1 MTIEKFEPLDAVI
14 HSPVRLAVL
23 SVLASV
29 RRAEFSYLKEATE
42 TTDGNLSTHLAKLEE
57 AGYITLK
64 KSFRGRKPLTSC
76 ALTDKGRASFAKY
89 LKALESYFPA
99 PAPKKE

>member
-1 MTIEKFEPLDAVI
+1 MTPEKFEPLDAVI

-29 RRAEFSYLKEATE
+29 RRADFAYLKEATE
-42 TTDGNLSTHLAKLEE
+42 TTDGNLSTHLAKLAD
-57 AGYITLK
+57 AGYITVR

-76 ALTDKGRASFAKY
+76 ALTDKGRASFTKY

-99 PAPKKE
+99 PESKKE

>member
-1 MTIEKFEPLDAVI
+1 MSPDKFAPLDPVI

-29 RRAEFSYLKEATE
+29 KQADFVYLKAATE

-57 AGYITLK
+57 SGYVAIK
-64 KSFRGRKPLTSC
+64 KTFKGKKPYTTC
-76 ALTDKGRASFAKY
+76 ALTEKGRSAFQGY
-89 LKALESYFPA
+89 LKALESYYPA
-99 PAPKKE
+99 

>member
-1 MTIEKFEPLDAVI
+1 MTPEKFEPLDAVI

-29 RRAEFSYLKEATE
+29 RRADFTYLKEATE

-57 AGYITLK
+57 AGYIKIK
-64 KSFRGRKPLTSC
+64 KSFQGRKPLTSC
-76 ALTDKGRASFAKY
+76 ALTDKGRASFVRY
-89 LKALESYFPA
+89 LKALESYIPA
-99 PAPKKE
+99 HGPKKE